1 MNPVPDPLYLIH
13 THQAARRGITPLSR
27 DRFSLRLRGQSDT
40 DLTQLLRPGPQ
51 LTLQVRVTR
60 APRFELGRLC
70 ITPGAAKDVPAQEVL
85 QAVAR
90 HATGDWGLLTLHDWQ
105 QNEDALRHGSRLVS
119 VYRSSTGQRFY
130 VITEALRDLT
140 TVLLPE
146 DY

>member
-1 MNPVPDPLYLIH
+1 MNPAPDPLYLIH
-13 THQAARRGITPLSR
+13 RQQAARRGIPPLSR

-40 DLTQLLRPGPQ
+40 DLTQLLRTGPQ

-70 ITPGAAKDVPAQEVL
+70 ITPNAAEAVPAEEVL

-90 HATGDWGLLTLHDWQ
+90 HATGDWGLLNPHDRQ
-105 QNEDALRHGSRLVS
+105 QNEHALRQGGRLLS
-119 VYRSSTGQRFY
+119 VYQSSTGQRFY
-130 VITEALRDLT
+130 VITEASRDFT